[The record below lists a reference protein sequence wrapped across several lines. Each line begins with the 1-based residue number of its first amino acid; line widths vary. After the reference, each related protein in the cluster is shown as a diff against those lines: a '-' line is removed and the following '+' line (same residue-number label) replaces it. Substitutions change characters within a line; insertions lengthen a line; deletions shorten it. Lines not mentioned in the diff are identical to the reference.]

1 MGTIDCRRVDRKQK
15 HDRNADDGEG
25 ETVKTSPTC
34 PVCGDNVSE
43 VQQLPDHTELR
54 PCGHSVAGTSFKSW
68 RNKGATVDYVSEDI
82 AAREEVDATPA
93 PQTVSCDE
101 GCGALLEPATL
112 EEYKAALQHWMSHS
126 SLGGCSQG
134 R

>member
-54 PCGHSVAGTSFKSW
+54 PCGHSVAGTIDGTLTVRVGNDSPFRRGPLTGLSDVEAITADW
-68 RNKGATVDYVSEDI
+68 VHWYNTSRLMHRLDRRPPAEAEADYHAQTRNDRSGVHT
-82 AAREEVDATPA
+82 
-93 PQTVSCDE
+93 
-101 GCGALLEPATL
+101 
-112 EEYKAALQHWMSHS
+112 
-126 SLGGCSQG
+126 
-134 R
+134 